1 MNDINISNATAKD
14 RKELINWFEFYGIQ
28 KLIAKRVD
36 CYLDHNF
43 TVIAKNKNK
52 IVGVL
57 QWHVKE
63 NAGHGLAEIE
73 EVLILESYRGQGIGS
88 LLVSFAIDEI
98 RNGFIELNIKPRK
111 IFLFV
116 GKGNINARKLYEKHG
131 FILIGSI
138 GYLFH
143 DNVEELFYSLDLQKD

>member
-1 MNDINISNATAKD
+1 MNDIIISNATIKE
-14 RKELINWFEFYGIQ
+14 RKQLVNWFKFYSIQ

-36 CYLDHNF
+36 CYLVHNS
-43 TVIAKNKNK
+43 TVIAKDKDK

-63 NAGHGLAEIE
+63 NAAHGLAEIE
-73 EVLILESYRGQGIGS
+73 EVLISESYRGQGIGS
-88 LLVSFAIDEI
+88 LLVLFAIDEI
-98 RNGFIELNIKPRK
+98 RTSFIKFNIKPRK

-116 GKGNINARKLYEKHG
+116 GKGNTTARKLYEKHG
-131 FILIGSI
+131 FRLINSI

-143 DNVEELFYSLDLQKD
+143 DDVEELFYSLDL